1 MTEASNTLAMTQL
14 FDTGG
19 TYPSRDGG
27 SAISTL
33 AMVHSMA
40 AAGSAYGAP
49 DCDGRLLPVMENQAL
64 TSLIGPTY
72 GGDGSREIGLP
83 DLRGRSAT
91 GGGPL
96 QPPVGMSL
104 SMTYM
109 IAAEAGGPYPMLG
122 AIGLFAGNFVPAGW
136 LAADGSAMTI
146 PQNVALFEAIGTS
159 FGGNPEIFFKLPDLG
174 QCAAIGVG
182 DGVAL
187 GQSVPA
193 GSDGVAGLGVNYLI
207 GTSGGV
213 APDSGGGGFPP
224 SAATLGEV
232 IAFAGASAP
241 AGWAFCDGSLLP
253 VTDYPALFALIGT
266 TYGGDGQT
274 DFALPD
280 LRGRMLTGP
289 PR

>member
-1 MTEASNTLAMTQL
+1 MTDTLAMTQL

-40 AAGSAYGAP
+40 AAYPAYGAP
-49 DCDGRLLPVMENQAL
+49 DCDGRMLQVMNNQAL
-64 TSLIGPTY
+64 TSLIGTMY
-72 GGDGSREIGLP
+72 GGDGAREIGLP
-83 DLRGRSAT
+83 DLRGRTAT

-104 SMTYM
+104 PMTYM
-109 IAAEAGGPYPMLG
+109 IAAEAGGAWPILG

-136 LAADGSAMTI
+136 LAADGSPMTI
-146 PQNVALFEAIGTS
+146 PQNVPLFEAIGTA
-159 FGGNPEIFFKLPDLG
+159 FGGNPDVFFKLPDLG
-174 QCAAIGVG
+174 QCAAIGAG

-193 GSDGVAGLGVNYLI
+193 GSDGIAGLGVNYLI
-207 GTSGGV
+207 CVDGGF
-213 APDSGGGGFPP
+213 APNGGGGGFPP

-241 AGWAFCDGSLLP
+241 AGWAYCDGSLLQ
-253 VTDYPALFALIGT
+253 VSDYQALFELIGT
-266 TYGGDGQT
+266 TYGGDGQ
-274 DFALPD
+274 DNFALPD